1 MLQRNKTT
9 MEAERKDFVQ
19 KLGRFRETLP
29 DHQKAMLDA
38 LTITAEGARG
48 PAEVQGYQWFWG
60 NDPLSP
66 QWYGGALPPGETS
79 PWWQNYNTPWD

>member
-1 MLQRNKTT
+1 

-48 PAEVQGYQWFWG
+48 PAEAQGYQWFWG

-66 QWYGGALPPGETS
+66 QWYGGVLPPGETS